1 MWRPHHHTAIWIYF
15 LFNWNVIGR
24 ALFVSQME
32 ESCLK
37 FVLMTL
43 IASII
48 TFSKKRKKN
57 GKKMLPSTLDMV
69 SSPSTWNPRPS
80 TLDKKIDSLDDSYHM
95 KSWCLYF
102 RALLSKIALHILLF
116 VEQNAISPSLITAWF
131 SLLVFLRFYIWG
143 LFSCLKFK
151 TLLIRFAV
159 IRTTDLCCLH
169 FE

>member
-57 GKKMLPSTLDMV
+57 GKKML
-69 SSPSTWNPRPS
+69 PS